1 VDIAR
6 ILANL
11 IQAYVILIMFPM
23 AVLSWFRIDP
33 NSFWGQLQRFL
44 FRATEPVLRPVRR
57 VIRPMGSIDLS
68 FMVVVIVAEFVA
80 IPVLGGAT
88 IL

>member
-1 VDIAR
+1 
-6 ILANL
+6 
-11 IQAYVILIMFPM
+11 
-23 AVLSWFRIDP
+23 
-33 NSFWGQLQRFL
+33 
-44 FRATEPVLRPVRR
+44 
-57 VIRPMGSIDLS
+57 MGSIDLS